1 MFLDCLIL
9 SLFSMFIVSG
19 LILAYSRLKDSK
31 RLKQLKEKQLSE
43 EREFEDNG
51 RTVE

>member
-19 LILAYSRLKDSK
+19 FILIYSRLKDSK
-31 RLKQLKEKQLSE
+31 RLKEKQLSE
-43 EREFEDNG
+43 EKEFEDNG
-51 RTVE
+51 RTIE

>member
-19 LILAYSRLKDSK
+19 FILIYSH
-31 RLKQLKEKQLSE
+31 LKEKKKSDK
-43 EREFEDNG
+43 RDTEDNNETD
-51 RTVE
+51 RTIE